1 MGKVYFKALFF
12 AISLGLLG
20 LVGAYYLTIAV
31 SARLV
36 NQEYI
41 KLENVAKQISIHFQD
56 AIDKSANDLQALQ
69 AFYSAKSKAS
79 SQNEFNQYMDVLG
92 IEQRHYIQA
101 LSWVPLVHHEDRKDF
116 EARLRGQQGDFLIK
130 ARDESGALAA
140 SKPKATYTPVTY
152 IRPYL
157 INKAAQGFD
166 LSSNSTRNASL
177 IMARDTGLM
186 TATSKIRLVQ
196 ETGESYGFLII
207 APVFEKASMPKTAE
221 ERSQSLVGYVTGVF
235 RIDTLMENA
244 REQADNIGLKITL
257 YDIETDETSLLYGQ
271 ETLDGVFSF
280 DIQIPDRHWQL
291 NLALNEAL
299 KQKIESPSITHWILV
314 GGGLIS
320 FLLALSFYALQV
332 AVMKTRRISN
342 LSGLLQAQNRQLEE
356 TVAERTC
363 ALSEQNELLNQHV
376 TSLEQQK
383 VSLSLLM
390 KESES
395 AKQSA
400 QDLAQELARSNRD
413 LDDFAYVASHDLK
426 TPLRGI
432 SQLSNWVLEDI
443 EEGKFEEVPQN
454 LTLINSRVKRLDTL
468 LNDLL
473 EYSRANRQQAS
484 LALLDTQ
491 ELIEGLFPLY
501 SPNDKFELE
510 IVSPLPVFETLKS
523 PFEQVVRNLLNNA
536 FKHHGKGEGLI
547 QISCEESDEFYTF
560 MVKDDGPGIETDYFE
575 EIFKMFKTLKPRDEV
590 EGSGMGLALI
600 KKIVEHYGG
609 KVYLES
615 EVGKGSAFYFTW
627 PKLMKSEVTQDES
640 FLIK

>member
-1 MGKVYFKALFF
+1 
-12 AISLGLLG
+12 
-20 LVGAYYLTIAV
+20 
-31 SARLV
+31 
-36 NQEYI
+36 
-41 KLENVAKQISIHFQD
+41 
-56 AIDKSANDLQALQ
+56 
-69 AFYSAKSKAS
+69 
-79 SQNEFNQYMDVLG
+79 
-92 IEQRHYIQA
+92 
-101 LSWVPLVHHEDRKDF
+101 
-116 EARLRGQQGDFLIK
+116 
-130 ARDESGALAA
+130 
-140 SKPKATYTPVTY
+140 
-152 IRPYL
+152 
-157 INKAAQGFD
+157 
-166 LSSNSTRNASL
+166 
-177 IMARDTGLM
+177 
-186 TATSKIRLVQ
+186 
-196 ETGESYGFLII
+196 
-207 APVFEKASMPKTAE
+207 
-221 ERSQSLVGYVTGVF
+221 
-235 RIDTLMENA
+235 
-244 REQADNIGLKITL
+244 
-257 YDIETDETSLLYGQ
+257 
-271 ETLDGVFSF
+271 
-280 DIQIPDRHWQL
+280 
-291 NLALNEAL
+291 
-299 KQKIESPSITHWILV
+299 V

-536 FKHHGKGEGLI
+536 CKHHGKGEGLI

-560 MVKDDGPGIETDYFE
+560 MVKDDGPGIEADYFE